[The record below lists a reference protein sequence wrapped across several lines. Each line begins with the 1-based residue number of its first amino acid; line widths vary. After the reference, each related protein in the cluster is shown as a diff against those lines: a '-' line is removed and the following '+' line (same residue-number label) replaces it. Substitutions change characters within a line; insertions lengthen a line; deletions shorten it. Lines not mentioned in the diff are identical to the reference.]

1 MSDTRKVGKV
11 YVSCPKCGQGV
22 RSEER
27 LAGHMVRC
35 EATGQ
40 WRKKRSA

>member
-1 MSDTRKVGKV
+1 MDTRKPGKL
-11 YVSCPKCGQGV
+11 YVTCPKCGQGV

-27 LAGHMVRC
+27 LKGHMARC
-35 EATGQ
+35 LATGR